1 MMREEVAGY
10 RSSSVSTP
18 TFDLLG
24 PCRYCMWRRGTSQ
37 TRIPDTAEQVSIIV
51 PWNGRYYSF
60 FLPSR
65 QKDQIH

>member
-1 MMREEVAGY
+1 MMREGVAGY

-18 TFDLLG
+18 TFDVLG

-51 PWNGRYYSF
+51 PWQILLF
-60 FLPSR
+60 IFLPSR